1 MNFTDIGVNLA
12 DKRFQSDMAA
22 VMERA
27 ADSGVTR
34 QIITG
39 TSLEGSRSALQLVT
53 DSQQRHFAGVKLYST
68 CGIHPHQASDFSASA
83 LSELRLLA
91 QQPGVVAIG
100 ETGLDFNRDFSPR
113 PEQEHAFAEQLQLA
127 TELSLPVFL
136 HQRDAHDRFL
146 PLLKE
151 QRDKLK
157 NVVVHC
163 FTGSRTELFDYLD
176 LDCHIGITGW
186 VCDERR
192 GKPLQDIVNNIPLN
206 RLLIETDS
214 PYLTPRNMPG
224 KPPKSGRNEPSL
236 LIYVAEKLAEIYAID
251 IDAMAENTQKNS
263 THFFSLEA

>member
-1 MNFTDIGVNLA
+1 MNLTDIGVNLA
-12 DKRFQSDMAA
+12 DKRFLSDMTL
-22 VMERA
+22 VLERA
-27 ADSGVTR
+27 AAAGVTR

-39 TSLEGSRSALQLVT
+39 TSLEGSRSALQLAANNLRNNDAVV
-53 DSQQRHFAGVKLYST
+53 QLYAT
-68 CGIHPHQASDFSASA
+68 CGIHPHQASDFSTSA

-91 QQPGVVAIG
+91 QQPGIVAIG

-113 PEQEHAFAEQLQLA
+113 PEQEKAFAEQLQLA

-136 HQRDAHDRFL
+136 HQRDAHERFL

-151 QRDKLK
+151 HRDTLK

-163 FTGSRTELFDYLD
+163 FTGNRKELFDYLD

-192 GKPLQDIVNNIPLN
+192 GKPLQEIVKNIPLN

-236 LIYVAEKLAEIYAID
+236 LIYVAQKLAEIYAIKLD
-251 IDAMAENTQKNS
+251 EIAISTQENS
-263 THFFSLEA
+263 TVFFSIEA